1 MVTGHGNNIC
11 ILVVDVLTSI
21 FFVYSPKLFIPPKI
35 PITMRFGFRL
45 AQAQAIL
52 KLSFLKLSHRTLAM
66 YIAPSFTQ
74 KIPAVSS
81 RAHFDTQI

>member
-1 MVTGHGNNIC
+1 MN
-11 ILVVDVLTSI
+11 VLTSI

-35 PITMRFGFRL
+35 PILMRFGFWL
-45 AQAQAIL
+45 AQAQA
-52 KLSFLKLSHRTLAM
+52 FLKLSHRTRAM